1 MSAWKAFERACAALI
16 GGFRFWANSGER
28 VDVEGPWMI
37 GQCKLVKTLSLNA
50 LTKLVEEMTF
60 EQKPIDP
67 ATGQPKIG
75 AVFVKCRRGCG
86 QASEPM
92 VCLSFT
98 EFKRLMER
106 HAKKEA
112 A

>member
-1 MSAWKAFERACAALI
+1 MSAWKQFERDAAALI
-16 GGFRFWANSGER
+16 QGKRFWANSGER
-28 VDVEGPWMI
+28 IDIESSWMR

-67 ATGQPKIG
+67 ATGQPKSG

-98 EFKRLMER
+98 EFSRLMER
-106 HAKKEA
+106 YAKKEA